1 MTTKQREGVKM
12 NVLLPERFKEGDY
25 LEFERADGVKFRGFV
40 QLKGGD
46 YCKVIFVH
54 FSDGKN
60 KDRIGK
66 QIRLYYRE
74 TISYDGMTINK
85 IKKLKNLIAD
95 EDLHA
100 LMDIAVST
108 NDKDWFEELGERRR
122 EKMGRK

>member
-1 MTTKQREGVKM
+1 MD
-12 NVLLPERFKEGDY
+12 VLRPERFNEGDF
-25 LEFERADGVKFRGFV
+25 LEFERADGIKFRGFV

-46 YCKVIFVH
+46 YCKLIFVH

-60 KDRIGK
+60 NERIGK

-74 TISYDGMTINK
+74 TISYDGMTIKK
-85 IKKLKNLIAD
+85 IKKLNNLIAD

-100 LMDIAVST
+100 LMDIALST
-108 NDKDWFEELGERRR
+108 NDKAWFEELGERR